1 MKRFK
6 VRTIALFTA
15 AMAVVLSGC
24 GGKEG
29 SAVET
34 KVNQPSPVTLRIASQ
49 AVGTL
54 LDEEFQQVVRERLQ
68 AKYPHI
74 TLEYVPDAKGTTLN
88 ELMASG
94 STPDLIV
101 TFTGALASYRDLEL
115 VIDMEPLFKARNMSL
130 NRFEANYITDVRN
143 ASDKNE
149 LYGLPINVNYHAL
162 YYNKDIFDK
171 AGAPYPTD
179 GMYWDDVLKLAK
191 KVTRTDGGVQIRG
204 LDPGYTIIWMSQPLG
219 IAALDANNQVVIN
232 NDKWKRV
239 FELSKEIFLIPGN
252 ELLAESPKDQFMKS
266 KKLGMLLDLNILNQ
280 LVAAEKDG
288 LSWDVAQYPSYPE
301 KPNTYG
307 NASVYTVIATKT
319 TKHLQ
324 DAVSVIETM
333 SSDEVQLELSKRGRL
348 SPLASDAIK
357 QALGS
362 SNPGL
367 KDKHLPSIFK
377 SKPVP
382 YPVASQYRSQ
392 GESIAINKFKEYLQ
406 GTIDVNQALSQA
418 EEAIKLKLAELQ
430 GAK

>member
-1 MKRFK
+1 MNRFQA
-6 VRTIALFTA
+6 RTIALLTA
-15 AMAVVLSGC
+15 ATAVVLSGC
-24 GGKEG
+24 GSKQDN
-29 SAVET
+29 AAET
-34 KVNQPSPVTLRIASQ
+34 KVNQSSPVTLRITGQ
-49 AVGTL
+49 AVGSL
-54 LDEEFQQVVRERLQ
+54 LDEEFQQVVGERLK

-74 TLEYVPDAKGTTLN
+74 TLEYVPEAKGTTLN

-101 TFTGALASYRDLEL
+101 TYTGALASYRDLEL
-115 VIDMEPLFKARNMSL
+115 VFDMEPLFKARNMSL
-130 NRFEANYITDVRN
+130 SRFDANYMTDVRN

-171 AGAPYPTD
+171 AGASYPTD

-191 KVTRTDGGVQIRG
+191 KVTRTDGSVQYRG
-204 LDPGYTIIWMSQPLG
+204 LDPGNTIIWMSQPLG
-219 IAALDANNQVVIN
+219 VGALDANDKVTIN

-239 FELSKEIFLIPGN
+239 FELAKAIYTIPGN
-252 ELLAESPKDQFMKS
+252 ELIAQSPKDQFMKS
-266 KKLGMLLDLNILNQ
+266 KTLGMLLDLNILNQ
-280 LVAAEKDG
+280 LVAAEKEG
-288 LSWDVAQYPSYPE
+288 LRWDVAQYPSYPE

-307 NASVYTVIATKT
+307 NASVYTVIATKA
-319 TKHLQ
+319 TKHQQ

-333 SSDEVQLELSKRGRL
+333 SSDEVQMELSKRGRL
-348 SPLASDAIK
+348 SPLASDAVK

-362 SNPGL
+362 TNPGL

-392 GESIAINKFKEYLQ
+392 GESIATTKFKEYLQ

-418 EEAIKLKLAELQ
+418 EEGIKQKLAEVK